1 MDLFDL
7 EGNKKTNI
15 YINKEIFN
23 YYQKKISF
31 IEKPQFYSDNDLIQ
45 ILKLN
50 YVNYGLV
57 CSSLITNNND
67 LVISNKTYFSKREKR
82 LLFLNYDNE
91 IIVPSKFIE
100 IINNYINKI
109 TKILEL
115 LEEKYRE
122 IYEYDYKIL
131 LILNQLRYND
141 YFKYL
146 ANLLDLNNIRHMIN
160 RLFFEYQQDLSFYL
174 DNLNRIKYD
183 LFITEDDIKT
193 LLDNF
198 YYLKDRLDTILTEK
212 LLLLSNNNSDKTV
225 IKDSN
230 GNINYDNFIKIIEKN
245 IEKI

>member
-15 YINKEIFN
+15 HINKDIFN
-23 YYQKKISF
+23 YYQKKIFF
-31 IEKPQFYSDNDLIQ
+31 IEKPQFYSDSDLIK

-57 CSSLITNNND
+57 CSSLIINNND
-67 LVISNKTYFSKREKR
+67 LAISNKTYFSKSEKR
-82 LLFLNYDNE
+82 LLFLNYENE

-100 IINNYINKI
+100 IINNYINKT

-141 YFKYL
+141 YFRYL
-146 ANLLDLNNIRHMIN
+146 ANLLDLNNIRLMIN
-160 RLFFEYQQDLSFYL
+160 RIFFEYQQDLSFYL
-174 DNLNRIKYD
+174 DNLNQIKYD

-198 YYLKDRLDTILTEK
+198 YYLKDKLDTILSEQLF
-212 LLLLSNNNSDKTV
+212 LLCNNNSEETV
-225 IKDSN
+225 IKDSD
-230 GNINYDNFIKIIEKN
+230 GNINYNNFIKIIEKN

>member
-15 YINKEIFN
+15 HINKEIFN
-23 YYQKKISF
+23 YYEKKNSF
-31 IEKPQFYSDNDLIQ
+31 IENPQFYNDNDLIK

-67 LVISNKTYFSKREKR
+67 LAKSNKTYFSKKEKI
-82 LLFLNYDNE
+82 LLFLKYDNE
-91 IIVPSKFIE
+91 IIVPTKFIE
-100 IINNYINKI
+100 VINNYINKI

-115 LEEKYRE
+115 LEGKYRE

-160 RLFFEYQQDLSFYL
+160 RIFFEYQQDLSFYL
-174 DNLNRIKYD
+174 DNLNRLKYD

-198 YYLKDRLDTILTEK
+198 YYLKERLGTIFTEQ
-212 LLLLSNNNSDKTV
+212 LVLLSNNNSEKTV
-225 IKDSN
+225 IKDIH
-230 GNINYDNFIKIIEKN
+230 GNINYNNFIKIIEKN

>member
-1 MDLFDL
+1 M
-7 EGNKKTNI
+7 
-15 YINKEIFN
+15 
-23 YYQKKISF
+23 
-31 IEKPQFYSDNDLIQ
+31 
-45 ILKLN
+45 KLN

-67 LVISNKTYFSKREKR
+67 LAKSNKTYFSKKEKI
-82 LLFLNYDNE
+82 LLFLKYDNE
-91 IIVPSKFIE
+91 IIVPTKFIE
-100 IINNYINKI
+100 VINNYINKI

-115 LEEKYRE
+115 LEGKYRE

-160 RLFFEYQQDLSFYL
+160 RIFFEYQQDLSFYL
-174 DNLNRIKYD
+174 DNLNRLKYD

-198 YYLKDRLDTILTEK
+198 YYLKERLGTIFTEQ
-212 LLLLSNNNSDKTV
+212 LVLLSNNNSEKTV
-225 IKDSN
+225 IKDIH
-230 GNINYDNFIKIIEKN
+230 GNINYNNFIKIIEKN

>member
-45 ILKLN
+45 IMKLN

-174 DNLNRIKYD
+174 DNLNQIKYD

-198 YYLKDRLDTILTEK
+198 YYLKGKLDTILTEE
-212 LLLLSNNNSDKTV
+212 LVLLSNNNSEKIV
-225 IKDSN
+225 IKDSD
-230 GNINYDNFIKIIEKN
+230 GNINYNNFIKIIEKN

>member
-1 MDLFDL
+1 MDLLDL

-15 YINKEIFN
+15 HINKDIFN
-23 YYQKKISF
+23 YYQKKIFF
-31 IEKPQFYSDNDLIQ
+31 IEKPQFYSDSDLIK

-67 LVISNKTYFSKREKR
+67 LAISNKTYFSKSEKR

-100 IINNYINKI
+100 IINNYINKT

-141 YFKYL
+141 YFRYL
-146 ANLLDLNNIRHMIN
+146 ANLLDLNNIRLMIN
-160 RLFFEYQQDLSFYL
+160 RIFFEYQQDLSFYL
-174 DNLNRIKYD
+174 DNLNQIKYD

-198 YYLKDRLDTILTEK
+198 YYLKDKLDTILSEQLF
-212 LLLLSNNNSDKTV
+212 LLCNNNSEETV
-225 IKDSN
+225 IKDSD
-230 GNINYDNFIKIIEKN
+230 GNINYNNFIKIIEKN